1 MTDEKQPIESPSGL
15 ELHPEPPPTAR
26 ISKKVGVAV
35 LGVVVVVGV
44 VVVGVVVA
52 AGRVHGPAR
61 SRTAAAL
68 VAAILFLAPL
78 PASAQ
83 SCALCYTQA
92 ASSGARMIQALKSGI
107 IVLIAPPTLMS
118 VGVIFVCYR
127 KRNQTMKDDLNESD
141 RDWKTGD
148 EPRTAAQESY
158 LSTLAREAG
167 EEVPGNLTKAQA
179 SELIDKLQGRSDRLA
194 DS

>member
-1 MTDEKQPIESPSGL
+1 MKSCKTIWIL
-15 ELHPEPPPTAR
+15 
-26 ISKKVGVAV
+26 
-35 LGVVVVVGV
+35 
-44 VVVGVVVA
+44 
-52 AGRVHGPAR
+52 
-61 SRTAAAL
+61 AAAL

-127 KRNQTMKDDLNESD
+127 KRNQTMKDDLNESE

-148 EPRTAAQESY
+148 EEDS
-158 LSTLAREAG
+158 
-167 EEVPGNLTKAQA
+167 
-179 SELIDKLQGRSDRLA
+179 DKTW
-194 DS
+194 